1 MQIAISEAAT
11 NWQPDAAATP
21 STHAII
27 GIGQSII
34 EFIRS
39 VAKEKIFFWFSESLY
54 NITQMKIMNYLSKN
68 NSNTILFV
76 N

>member
-11 NWQPDAAATP
+11 NWQPEAAAIP

-34 EFIRS
+34 VFMS
-39 VAKEKIFFWFSESLY
+39 FVANEKTVFWFSGTLY
-54 NITQMKIMNYLSKN
+54 NN
-68 NSNTILFV
+68 V
-76 N
+76 NVCVIIKLKYNLLVNIPKM